1 MKKFNG
7 TPGPWRFDEQ
17 TTLSG
22 GQVFYIAQD
31 DNAKYTP
38 NYSDVSQT
46 CSGELKHIQKANAQL
61 IAAAPDLLE
70 ALQAAMDYIDAIP
83 KDIVLPAMPGFDRD
97 WVDGVIS
104 KALGE
109 E

>member
-1 MKKFNG
+1 MKFKG

-22 GQVFYIAQD
+22 FPVFYIAQD

-70 ALQAAMDYIDAIP
+70 ALQLSVKAMQEGRNVSYPDLYGAINKARAAIAKAI
-83 KDIVLPAMPGFDRD
+83 
-97 WVDGVIS
+97 
-104 KALGE
+104 GE
-109 E
+109 ED

>member
-1 MKKFNG
+1 MKQFKG

-17 TTLSG
+17 ETLSG
-22 GQVFYIAQD
+22 GPVFYIAQD

-70 ALQAAMDYIDAIP
+70 ALQSIIDLQTRGYVVLGDKYTDMARAA
-83 KDIVLPAMPGFDRD
+83 
-97 WVDGVIS
+97 IS

>member
-1 MKKFNG
+1 MKEFNG

-22 GQVFYIAQD
+22 GPVFYIAQD

-70 ALQAAMDYIDAIP
+70 ALQSILELQTRGYVVLGDKYTDMARAA
-83 KDIVLPAMPGFDRD
+83 
-97 WVDGVIS
+97 IS

>member
-1 MKKFNG
+1 MQEFKG

-17 TTLSG
+17 EALSG
-22 GQVFYIAQD
+22 GPVFYIAQD

-46 CSGELKHIQKANAQL
+46 CSGEIKHIQKANAQL
-61 IAAAPDLLE
+61 IAAAPNLLE
-70 ALQAAMDYIDAIP
+70 ELQKLREYVINVCDVDEEDCHSEHPLMSSRAA
-83 KDIVLPAMPGFDRD
+83 
-97 WVDGVIS
+97 IS

>member
-1 MKKFNG
+1 MKFEG

-22 GQVFYIAQD
+22 GPVFYIAQD

-70 ALQAAMDYIDAIP
+70 ALQEVTGSLGVMVMDADSCTEILKARAA
-83 KDIVLPAMPGFDRD
+83 
-97 WVDGVIS
+97 IS

>member
-1 MKKFNG
+1 MKEFNG

-17 TTLSG
+17 ETLSG
-22 GQVFYIAQD
+22 CPVFYIAQN

-70 ALQAAMDYIDAIP
+70 VMQEVIEQWKVEHDEKGEPQPL
-83 KDIVLPAMPGFDRD
+83 
-97 WVDGVIS
+97 WVKNGLRAIS

>member
-1 MKKFNG
+1 MKDFKG

-22 GQVFYIAQD
+22 GPVFYIAQD

-70 ALQAAMDYIDAIP
+70 ALQSIIELQTRGYVVLGDKYTGMARAA
-83 KDIVLPAMPGFDRD
+83 
-97 WVDGVIS
+97 IS

>member
-1 MKKFNG
+1 MKEFKG

-22 GQVFYIAQD
+22 GPVFYIAQD

-70 ALQAAMDYIDAIP
+70 ALQSIIELQTRGYVVLGDKYTGMVSAA
-83 KDIVLPAMPGFDRD
+83 
-97 WVDGVIS
+97 IS